1 MNASFR
7 QLKLFLAVA
16 EHGSITAA
24 ARACHVTQPSVSMQ
38 LRELADA
45 VGLPLYEVVGKRL
58 HLTPARE
65 PVATTARSGF
75 AATGARP

>member
-38 LRELADA
+38 
-45 VGLPLYEVVGKRL
+45 
-58 HLTPARE
+58 
-65 PVATTARSGF
+65 
-75 AATGARP
+75 